1 MRRGSVSS
9 RRRFN
14 MQKGSFESGRELGN
28 QPKILVV
35 LDGPLASPDLTAVV
49 KGEPLMAV
57 PSTLTATLY
66 APLSVGVYLTRNLPP
81 LPV

>member
-1 MRRGSVSS
+1 M
-9 RRRFN
+9 
-14 MQKGSFESGRELGN
+14 
-28 QPKILVV
+28 VV